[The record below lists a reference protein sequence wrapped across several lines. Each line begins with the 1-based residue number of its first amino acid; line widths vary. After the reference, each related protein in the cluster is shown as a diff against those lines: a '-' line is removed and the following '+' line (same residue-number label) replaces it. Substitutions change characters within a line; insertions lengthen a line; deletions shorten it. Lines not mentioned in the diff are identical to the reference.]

1 MDEAIQQRLQTQT
14 EKRVALLKNRAK
26 RCVCKYCGGPLRLK
40 QITFSQFD
48 DARIEI
54 FCQDCD
60 RLEFGVE
67 PEIYHNACFYV
78 EETRFNCYPDLD
90 DSDKTRQMTI
100 AKVCEIMTWED
111 QAAGILTPE
120 GFAIVRPSRQYSS
133 HCLTFSEADLAQD
146 DEPQEG

>member
-1 MDEAIQQRLQTQT
+1 MDEATQERLQTQT
-14 EKRVALLKNRAK
+14 KKRVTLLKNRAK
-26 RCVCKYCGGPLRLK
+26 RCVCKYCGGHLRLK

-120 GFAIVRPSRQYSS
+120 GFTIARRKHQYGSQ
-133 HCLTFSEADLAQD
+133 CLTFTEAELEQD
-146 DEPQEG
+146 GELQEG